1 MAMRNLLKAKKK
13 RLQPIIRND
22 KVQSVAYAFVPL
34 ITFAFGWYVATV
46 AILPIFMSPLIM
58 VFAEWQWTRSNP
70 YRGFDHKAGFGS
82 FILYVL
88 PFALVCW
95 TYALFLISV

>member
-1 MAMRNLLKAKKK
+1 MRNLLKAKIKH
-13 RLQPIIRND
+13 RIRPIIKND

-34 ITFAFGWYVATV
+34 ITFAFGWDIATV
-46 AILPIFMSPLIM
+46 AILPIFVSPLIM

-82 FILYVL
+82 FIFYVL

>member
-1 MAMRNLLKAKKK
+1 MRNLLKAKIKHS
-13 RLQPIIRND
+13 LQSIIKND

-34 ITFAFGWYVATV
+34 ITFTFGWDIATV
-46 AILPIFMSPLIM
+46 AILPIFVSPLIM

-88 PFALVCW
+88 PFGLVCW
-95 TYALFLISV
+95 GYALFLVSV

>member
-1 MAMRNLLKAKKK
+1 MGNLLKAKIKHS
-13 RLQPIIRND
+13 LQSIIKND

-34 ITFAFGWYVATV
+34 ITFAFGCDIATV
-46 AILPIFMSPLIM
+46 AILPIFVSPLIM
-58 VFAEWQWTRSNP
+58 VFAEWQWTKNNP

>member
-1 MAMRNLLKAKKK
+1 MGNLLKAKIKHS
-13 RLQPIIRND
+13 LQSIIKND

-34 ITFAFGWYVATV
+34 ITFTFGWDIATV
-46 AILPIFMSPLIM
+46 AILPIFVSPLIM

-88 PFALVCW
+88 PFAVVCW
-95 TYALFLISV
+95 ALGSIVISR